1 MLTYEIYNLMVG
13 NIGPI
18 ADFDVKIVNMQNIFY
33 MMGNSQLKI
42 TFMLNEWAASR

>member
-18 ADFDVKIVNMQNIFY
+18 ADFDVNIVNIQNIFY
-33 MMGNSQLKI
+33 MMGNRQLKI
-42 TFMLNEWAASR
+42 IVMLNEWAASR